1 MQEKL
6 ENLCFCTCTHTVH
19 TLSLHPS
26 IRSIVFEIWLSGLD
40 TFIMYQFSNFLFTYF
55 VLLHNILISFCR
67 KNQQFP
73 NLNPQ
78 MVTLAYQRV
87 PVPATLLTQWTLATI
102 ISRKHRAV
110 VMAVREI
117 SLTIMR
123 KKNVGEQLS
132 GFSGS
137 KGKKMI
143 TQFHSNIPTRL
154 PSRVAE

>member
-1 MQEKL
+1 M
-6 ENLCFCTCTHTVH
+6 H
-19 TLSLHPS
+19 TLSLHQS
-26 IRSIVFEIWLSGLD
+26 RSCLRSDCLTLIHFNN
-40 TFIMYQFSNFLFTYF
+40 FQFFCLPISNLFVYMPFLFF
-55 VLLHNILISFCR
+55 R

-73 NLNPQ
+73 NLNHK

-87 PVPATLLTQWTLATI
+87 VPATLLTRWTLATI
-102 ISRKHRAV
+102 ISRKHQAL
-110 VMAVREI
+110 VMAVQEI
-117 SLTIMR
+117 SPTIMR

-154 PSRVAE
+154 PS

>member
-1 MQEKL
+1 MFVFVL
-6 ENLCFCTCTHTVH
+6 ANTPLCILCRC
-19 TLSLHPS
+19 L
-26 IRSIVFEIWLSGLD
+26 IVSEIWLSGLD

-102 ISRKHRAV
+102 ISQKHQAV
-110 VMAVREI
+110 VIVRLI
-117 SLTIMR
+117 SCTAITIAWCFWLYM
-123 KKNVGEQLS
+123 VA
-132 GFSGS
+132 
-137 KGKKMI
+137 
-143 TQFHSNIPTRL
+143 
-154 PSRVAE
+154 RVHWVNSVADTALW